1 MLIKKT
7 VRNTLLGLA
16 VAAALITSA
25 SAASPVRMSQ
35 NANSGVPLWQVCLRH
50 SAGRA
55 QSVPAISA
63 DADAEETLE
72 TEGTEEVPTASASQ
86 DAAQTSASTA
96 DTTASAAS
104 SISAYEQEVVDLVN
118 EIRAQYGLQA
128 LEISETLCD
137 GARLKS
143 QDMRDNGYFDHTSPT
158 YGTPFEMMRALGI
171 SYSAAGENIAMGQST
186 PEAVVNAWMN
196 SEGHRANILST
207 SYTQIGVGY
216 VADGSYWTQWFIG

>member
-1 MLIKKT
+1 MPIKKT
-7 VRNTLLGLA
+7 VCSTLLSLA
-16 VAAALITSA
+16 VTAALITSA
-25 SAASPVRMSQ
+25 SAASPVRMYS
-35 NANSGVPLWQVCLRH
+35 NANSGMPLGQVCLRH
-50 SAGRA
+50 SAGRT
-55 QSVPAISA
+55 QSVPVIST
-63 DADAEETLE
+63 DADAEETP
-72 TEGTEEVPTASASQ
+72 TEEAPTASASQ
-86 DAAQTSASTA
+86 DTAQTPDSTA

-118 EIRAQYGLQA
+118 EIRTQYGLQA

-216 VADGSYWTQWFIG
+216 VADGNYWTQWFIG